1 MLTCCCI
8 ILMFIRLSFV
18 HFPFPL
24 PFPLRLPGCG
34 CSFVRQS
41 PVDIRRILYW
51 PFLHLLRLC
60 HLLAWATFA
69 FRFPNADRLLYC
81 CCCCE
86 NSSEV
91 FTLRESV
98 RKVAFVFFFFFYFI
112 CPPSS
117 GSTVQCPVW
126 PHPTS
131 CLPFLID
138 RLLCSVLP

>member
-18 HFPFPL
+18 HFPL

-51 PFLHLLRLC
+51 PFLHLLC
-60 HLLAWATFA
+60 SISWHEQLLHSVSRMPTDYSAKTRQKFS
-69 FRFPNADRLLYC
+69 L
-81 CCCCE
+81 CE
-86 NSSEV
+86 NLFEKLPPFFLFFIILYARHQVAPLSSV
-91 FTLRESV
+91 QFPVL
-98 RKVAFVFFFFFYFI
+98 AQ
-112 CPPSS
+112 PP
-117 GSTVQCPVW
+117 P
-126 PHPTS
+126 

-138 RLLCSVLP
+138 RRLSAVLP